1 MPVNLWGHYNFKIDI
16 VIHMVILIKAAQL
29 ILSLSI
35 LVIIHEFGH
44 FIFSKAFKCRVEKF
58 YLFFNPWFSL
68 FKFQRGE
75 TEYGVGWLPL
85 GGYVKISGM
94 IDESMDK
101 EAMKLPP
108 QPWEFRSKPSWQR
121 LIIMI
126 GGVLF
131 NLILAIIIYSA
142 VLFVWGDQYLPTKN
156 VKYGIAVSET
166 GKEMGLRNGDKI
178 ISVDGMEIEDF
189 NKIVPVIVLNG
200 AKTIEVLRN
209 DETLSVPVK
218 SEIIPKLLKDK
229 FVISLRIPFVCKVI
243 GFGKDSPARDAG
255 FEIGDEILSVNGSGF
270 KFYDEFSDTLTMSK
284 GKTITILLKRGGAE
298 KSTAVKIGSAGVL
311 GIQREY
317 KIDGLFEFKT
327 ITYGFFESIPAGIS
341 KGYNAVGNYL
351 KQFKLLFAPETKA
364 YESLGGFIAI
374 GNIFPSVWDWESF
387 WNLTAFLS
395 IILAV
400 MNILPIPALDGGH
413 VLFLLFEMITGRKPS
428 DKFLE
433 YAQVVG
439 MVILFSLLLY
449 ANGNDFW
456 KWYQGKF

>member
-1 MPVNLWGHYNFKIDI
+1 MIF
-16 VIHMVILIKAAQL
+16 LIKAAQL
-29 ILSLSI
+29 LLSLSI

-58 YLFFNPWFSL
+58 YLFFDPWFSL
-68 FKFQRGE
+68 FKFKKGE
-75 TEYGVGWLPL
+75 TEYGIGWLPL

-101 EAMKLPP
+101 EQMKLPA
-108 QPWEFRSKPSWQR
+108 QPWEFRAKPTWQR

-131 NLILAIIIYSA
+131 NLILAIVLYSA

-178 ISVDGMEIEDF
+178 ISIDGKEVEDF
-189 NKIVPVIVLNG
+189 SKIVPVIVLNG
-200 AKTIEVLRN
+200 AKTIEVQRN
-209 DETLSVPVK
+209 EESLVIPVK
-218 SEIIPKLLKDK
+218 EEIIPKLLKDK
-229 FVISLRIPFVCKVI
+229 YVISFRVPYACKVV
-243 GFGKDSPARDAG
+243 GFGKNSPARDAG
-255 FEIGDEILSVNGSGF
+255 MEIGDEILTLNGSGF
-270 KFYDEFSDTLTMSK
+270 QFYDQFSDTLAMSK
-284 GKTITILLKRGGAE
+284 GKTIAVLIKRGAE
-298 KSTAVKIGSAGVL
+298 EKTLSVRIGSAGVL
-311 GIQREY
+311 GIHKEV
-317 KIDGLFEFKT
+317 KIEGLFELKT
-327 ITYGFFESIPAGIS
+327 VNYGFFESIPAGIS

-374 GNIFPSVWDWESF
+374 GNIFPPVWDWESF

-413 VLFLLFEMITGRKPS
+413 VLFLLFEIVTGRKPS

-433 YAQVVG
+433 YAQIVG

-449 ANGNDFW
+449 ANGNDVW
-456 KWYQGKF
+456 KYFNGKF